1 MSFPHERPEQ
11 IDTCIRCLR
20 DTLRLPAATNTTTYA
35 VCAECAAKQWA
46 EEQEWAE
53 ERVWPRYGRGPADIF
68 MEEYQRR
75 VEEILT
81 KGRR

>member
-46 EEQEWAE
+46 EERELALAALEVLDEQALTVPLLEQ
-53 ERVWPRYGRGPADIF
+53 F
-68 MEEYQRR
+68 RR
-75 VEEILT
+75 
-81 KGRR
+81 RFH